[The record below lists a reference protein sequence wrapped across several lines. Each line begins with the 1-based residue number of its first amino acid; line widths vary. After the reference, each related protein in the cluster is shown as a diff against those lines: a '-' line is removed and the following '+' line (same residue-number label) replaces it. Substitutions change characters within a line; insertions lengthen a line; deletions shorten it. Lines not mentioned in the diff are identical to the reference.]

1 MSNNDFTSVPIENI
15 EKYWSDR
22 PCNINHS
29 KKEFLSKEYFDEVE
43 QKKYF
48 VEPHIQKFADFE
60 MWRGKKVLEIGC
72 GLGTDSINFARHGSD
87 LTIVELSSR
96 SLEICKK
103 RFEVFGLKAQFYEG
117 NAENLELILPS
128 ELIGQFDLI
137 YSFGVIHH
145 SSCPRNIIVSASP
158 FCKSGGEL
166 RIMLY
171 ARYSFK
177 LFWIMQSYYNK
188 WDFSQIDKMIAEY
201 SEAQTGCP
209 VTYTYTVDDVSDL
222 LNGHFKITSAEK
234 DHIFS
239 WDIEPYKRNVYVK
252 DSFWE
257 NVDESEFKKME
268 KELGWHL
275 LIKSTKT
282 D

>member
-1 MSNNDFTSVPIENI
+1 MSEFTNVPIENV

-103 RFEVFGLKAQFYEG
+103 RFRK
-117 NAENLELILPS
+117 N
-128 ELIGQFDLI
+128 
-137 YSFGVIHH
+137 
-145 SSCPRNIIVSASP
+145 
-158 FCKSGGEL
+158 
-166 RIMLY
+166 
-171 ARYSFK
+171 
-177 LFWIMQSYYNK
+177 
-188 WDFSQIDKMIAEY
+188 
-201 SEAQTGCP
+201 
-209 VTYTYTVDDVSDL
+209 
-222 LNGHFKITSAEK
+222 
-234 DHIFS
+234 
-239 WDIEPYKRNVYVK
+239 
-252 DSFWE
+252 
-257 NVDESEFKKME
+257 
-268 KELGWHL
+268 
-275 LIKSTKT
+275 
-282 D
+282 